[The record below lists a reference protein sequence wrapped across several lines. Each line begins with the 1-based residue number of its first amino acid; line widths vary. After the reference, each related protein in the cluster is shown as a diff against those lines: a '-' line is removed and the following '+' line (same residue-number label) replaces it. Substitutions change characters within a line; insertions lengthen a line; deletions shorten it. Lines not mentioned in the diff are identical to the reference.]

1 MSDFIFS
8 SPGKYVQGR
17 GVLDE
22 LGKYLSSIGS
32 SALLIADDIVWEI
45 TGKRVKTSLERADIG
60 CRYERF
66 NGEASGNEI
75 VRLAGIARDA
85 RTDIVVGL
93 GGGKT
98 LDTAKAVA
106 DELKQ
111 RVVIVPTVASTDA
124 PCSAL
129 SVIYTDQ
136 GVFETYRFYNKNPD
150 LVLVDTEV
158 CAQAPVR
165 LFASGIAD
173 GLATF
178 VEAQAVKRTNA
189 LSMVGGKPTIAGMA
203 IAEACEKTLLAYG
216 YSAYKA
222 VEQHVVTPAVEAVVE
237 ANTLLSGLGFENG
250 GLAGAHAI
258 HNGFTA
264 VKGDIHHLTH
274 GEKVAYG
281 TLTHMMLEQRPDEE
295 IARYIRFYRLIKMP
309 TTLKDIH
316 LENETYENL
325 VKIGELACAEG
336 DTLRNLNVNL
346 TAGEVADALIAVNA
360 FSQSVRD

>member
-1 MSDFIFS
+1 MSNFIFA
-8 SPGKYVQGR
+8 SPRKYIQGR

-22 LGKYLSSIGS
+22 LGA
-32 SALLIADDIVWEI
+32 ALRPLGHNAFLIADDVVWQI
-45 TGKRVKTSLERADIG
+45 TGERVKNTFQNTELTFY
-60 CRYERF
+60 YERF

-75 VRLAGIARDA
+75 SRLAEVAR
-85 RTDIVVGL
+85 RSGTDIVVGL

-111 RVVIVPTVASTDA
+111 PVAIVPTVASTDA

-129 SVIYTDQ
+129 SVIYTDD
-136 GVFETYRFYNKNPD
+136 GVFDSYRFYDKNPD

-173 GLATF
+173 GLATW
-178 VEAQAVKRTNA
+178 VEARSVHRSHS
-189 LSMVGGKPTIAGMA
+189 LSMVGGKPSLAALA
-203 IAEACEKTLLAYG
+203 ISEACEKTLLTWG
-216 YSAYKA
+216 YSACKA
-222 VEQHVVTPAVEAVVE
+222 VEKKVVTPAVESVVE

-281 TLTHMMLEQRPDEE
+281 TLTHMVLEQRPDEE
-295 IARYIRFYRLIKMP
+295 IARYIRFYRSINMP
-309 TTLKDIH
+309 TTLQELH
-316 LENETYENL
+316 LANEPFEGL
-325 VKIGELACAEG
+325 VNIGSLACAEG
-336 DTLRNLNVNL
+336 DTLKNLDAAI
-346 TAGEVADALIAVNA
+346 TAEEVAHALIAVDA
-360 FSQSVRD
+360 FSQTVK

>member
-1 MSDFIFS
+1 MSHFIYS
-8 SPGKYVQGR
+8 SPGKYVQGS

-22 LGKYLSSIGS
+22 LGQHLVTLGTK
-32 SALLIADDIVWEI
+32 ALIIADDIVWQI
-45 TGKRVKTSLERADIG
+45 TGKRVKTSLEQAKIDFH
-60 CRYERF
+60 YEHF
-66 NGEASGNEI
+66 NGQASSNEI
-75 VRLAGIARDA
+75 LRLAGVARA
-85 RTDIVVGL
+85 AGTNVVVGL

-111 RVVIVPTVASTDA
+111 QVAIVPTVASTDA

-136 GVFETYRFYNKNPD
+136 GVFDTYRFYHKNPD
-150 LVLVDTEV
+150 LVLVDTAV

-165 LFASGIAD
+165 MFASGIAD
-173 GLATF
+173 GLATY
-178 VEAQAVKRTNA
+178 VEALASKRTHS
-189 LSMVGGKPTIAGMA
+189 LSMVGGTPTIAGMA
-203 IAEACEKTLLAYG
+203 IARACEETLLTYG

-222 VEQHVVTPAVEAVVE
+222 VEQHCVTPAVEAVVE

-250 GLAGAHAI
+250 GLAAAHAI

-264 VKGDIHHLTH
+264 IKGDIHHLTH

-281 TLTHMMLEQRPDEE
+281 TLTQMVLEQRPDEE

-316 LENETYENL
+316 LENESFDNL
-325 VKIGELACAEG
+325 VKVGALACSAE
-336 DTLRNLNVNL
+336 DTLRNLNPNL
-346 TAGEVADALIAVNA
+346 TAQDVAQAIIAVDA